1 MVYGLPEGEIL
12 DSQFD
17 IAFACGSGHPD
28 FDLQLNNL
36 GVITNIVTYVYMI
49 IYTYIG
55 MQHFFA

>member
-28 FDLQLNNL
+28 SGLQRNDL
-36 GVITNIVTYVYMI
+36 GVISNIVT
-49 IYTYIG
+49 
-55 MQHFFA
+55 